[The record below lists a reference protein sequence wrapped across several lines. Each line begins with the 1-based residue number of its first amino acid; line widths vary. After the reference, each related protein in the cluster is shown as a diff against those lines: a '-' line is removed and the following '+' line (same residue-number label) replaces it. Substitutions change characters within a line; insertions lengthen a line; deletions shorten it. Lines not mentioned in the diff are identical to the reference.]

1 VASEEIDSLKVLL
14 GSREKL
20 DIYPHL
26 QEGMPVR
33 VTKGVFRGALGILQ
47 QKHDQQVFVVSI
59 ELLGRSVAVK
69 ISATDVE
76 AA

>member
-1 VASEEIDSLKVLL
+1 
-14 GSREKL
+14 
-20 DIYPHL
+20 
-26 QEGMPVR
+26 VR